1 MILYA
6 ILLKNRLKDE
16 NGLPNYIWATKNQ
29 IDIITEM
36 RNSPDKRYNFVKINT
51 HIFSP
56 MDIAYIDEKDPEKSG
71 LPVPK
76 YAVERYL
83 QENNQKNDNIAIK
96 ELGDGKTLSR
106 KDLLAQEYAF

>member
-16 NGLPNYIWATKNQ
+16 NGLPNYIWATKTQ
-29 IDIITEM
+29 IDVITEM
-36 RNSPDKRYNFVKINT
+36 RNNPEKRYNFIKINS

-56 MDIAYIDEKDPEKSG
+56 MDIAYIEEKDPEKSG

-83 QENNQKNDNIAIK
+83 KENNQKKDNIAIK
-96 ELGDGKTLSR
+96 ELGDGKILSR
-106 KDLLAQEYAF
+106 KELLEREYAV